1 VSLDPALGVRF
12 LVPFVVGVVVAL
24 LMAPLHSALARRRR
38 QALLVDRVVT
48 GRVAQLTGPERR
60 RAVRHLHVEAGHPV
74 AVVAGLAL
82 ASGAVTLTAAA
93 ITARAAVGSADR
105 RAALGRLFTQL
116 NAQGLPTPS
125 SDVGL
130 VVVAVAVGILLALWI
145 GTLHVATLDLERRRA
160 MPVTRPWPW
169 SRRRV
174 TWLAGALVLLL
185 MLALG
190 IREGGLAAGLFLL
203 GHQLTARA
211 TRPRA
216 CTQAPVLP
224 EALRAARLPGPKE
237 RRLIRSRRGP
247 SPGLPGASAPPH
259 GARPPS
265 SGPSRDAAARPPA
278 RPGRPSGGGTGAR
291 PATPPAAPHP
301 ATAAPFTAATR
312 LVDMAPPEQP
322 LTPHDP
328 RTVGEYQLTGRLGS
342 GGMGTVYLGHRA
354 GVHGSVAIKV
364 LAPHLLDDVDAR
376 TRFLREGQTLQKV
389 TGDYTARVLG
399 VGFDGSMPYIVME
412 RLDGPSLH
420 ALVAQGGA
428 VRDSETL
435 TRIAIALARALAALH
450 NDGITHRDLKPG
462 NILLTSAGP
471 KVVDFGIARVVGQT
485 HHTPA
490 GNMVGTPGYMAPE
503 QVTGNGAGPATDV
516 WAWACCVV
524 FAARGDHLFDGE
536 NVVDIARRILD
547 GPPSDAFSGVSRL
560 SPRLVPVLRRATAQD
575 ASDRP
580 RDGAALLRL
589 LERSGATA
597 TLGAFAWDKLVGAR

>member
-1 VSLDPALGVRF
+1 MLDPVAGLRLLAPLALGV
-12 LVPFVVGVVVAL
+12 LVAL
-24 LMAPLHSALARRRR
+24 CLSPLYRALATRRR

-48 GRVAQLTGPERR
+48 GRVAQLSGPDRR
-60 RAVRHLHVEAGHPV
+60 RAVRHLHHEAGNPV
-74 AVVAGLAL
+74 PAVLGLAAVAGLITLVA
-82 ASGAVTLTAAA
+82 AVL
-93 ITARAAVGSADR
+93 TARAAVGAADR
-105 RAALGRLFTQL
+105 RALITRLM
-116 NAQGLPTPS
+116 AVVDDAGLPTPS
-125 SDVGL
+125 SGSAVL
-130 VVVAVAVGILLALWI
+130 VVAVVVSVLLALAI
-145 GTLHVATLDLERRRA
+145 ATLHVATLDVERRRT
-160 MPVTRPWPW
+160 MPVTRPWPL
-169 SRRRV
+169 SKRRT
-174 TWLAGALVLLL
+174 TWLVAAVVFVLLFAIGL
-185 MLALG
+185 ENGA
-190 IREGGLAAGLFLL
+190 LAAGLFLL
-203 GHQLTARA
+203 GHQITVRA
-211 TRPRA
+211 MRPRLCA
-216 CTQAPVLP
+216 AAPVLP

-247 SPGLPGASAPPH
+247 APGLPGAATGS
-259 GARPPS
+259 
-265 SGPSRDAAARPPA
+265 
-278 RPGRPSGGGTGAR
+278 GAR
-291 PATPPAAPHP
+291 PATAARPSGAAGGGPDRPLAAAAGPRSGPGRTPPPP
-301 ATAAPFTAATR
+301 RSTAAPRPPTTATR
-312 LVDMAPPEQP
+312 LIDMAPPEQP

-354 GVHGSVAIKV
+354 GTAGQVAIKV

-389 TGDYTARVLG
+389 TGDYTARVHG

-420 ALVAQGGA
+420 AYVCDSGA
-428 VRDSETL
+428 VRDAETL
-435 TRIAIALARALAALH
+435 TRMSIALARALAALH

-471 KVVDFGIARVVGQT
+471 KVVDFGIARVGGQT

-536 NVVDIARRILD
+536 NIVDIARRILD
-547 GPPSDAFSGVSRL
+547 GPPADAFAGVGRL

-575 ASDRP
+575 AADRP

-589 LERSGATA
+589 LDRSGATA
-597 TLGAFAWDKLVGAR
+597 TVGSFAWDKLVGAR

>member
-1 VSLDPALGVRF
+1 MSFDPTLGARF
-12 LVPFVVGVVVAL
+12 LLPLLVGLVVAL
-24 LMAPLHSALARRRR
+24 LMSPLHTALARRRR

-48 GRVAQLTGPERR
+48 GRVARLTGPERR
-60 RAVRHLHVEAGHPV
+60 RAIRHLHAEAGHPV
-74 AVVAGLAL
+74 SVVAGLAL
-82 ASGAVTLTAAA
+82 ASGAVTLTGAVV
-93 ITARAAVGSADR
+93 TARAAAGSTDR
-105 RAALGRLFTQL
+105 KAVLTHLFDQLDAAGM
-116 NAQGLPTPS
+116 PTPS
-125 SDVGL
+125 GSTGL
-130 VVVAVAVGILLALWI
+130 VVVAVAVGVVLALAV

-169 SRRRV
+169 SKRRV
-174 TWLAGALVLLL
+174 TWLAAGVVMLVLLGV
-185 MLALG
+185 G
-190 IREGGLAAGLFLL
+190 IQTGGLAAGLFLL

-211 TRPRA
+211 MRPRT
-216 CTQAPVLP
+216 CTVAPVLP

-247 SPGLPGASAPPH
+247 APGLPGASGPPQQPARPASS
-259 GARPPS
+259 GPPRNATARPP
-265 SGPSRDAAARPPA
+265 
-278 RPGRPSGGGTGAR
+278 RPSTPGPAVPPR
-291 PATPPAAPHP
+291 PTAAPHP
-301 ATAAPFTAATR
+301 PTAATR
-312 LVDMAPPEQP
+312 LVDLAPPEQP

-354 GVHGSVAIKV
+354 GVNGSVAIKV

-389 TGDYTARVLG
+389 TGDYTARVHG

-420 ALVAQGGA
+420 ALVAESGA
-428 VRDSETL
+428 VRDPDTL

-547 GPPSDAFSGVSRL
+547 GPPSDAFAGVGRV

-575 ASDRP
+575 PADRP

-589 LERSGATA
+589 LDRSGATA
-597 TLGAFAWDKLVGAR
+597 TVGSFAWDKLVGAR

>member
-1 VSLDPALGVRF
+1 MTLDPGAGLR
-12 LVPFVVGVVVAL
+12 LLAPLVVGVLLALVAS
-24 LMAPLHSALARRRR
+24 PLYRALVARRR

-48 GRVAQLTGPERR
+48 GRVARLTGPERR
-60 RAVRHLHVEAGHPV
+60 RAVRHLHREAGDPV
-74 AVVAGLAL
+74 PVVLGLAAVAAVVTVA
-82 ASGAVTLTAAA
+82 GAVL
-93 ITARAAVGSADR
+93 TARAATSGNADR
-105 RAALGRLFTQL
+105 RELIDRLLGVLDD
-116 NAQGLPTPS
+116 AGLPTPAAGS
-125 SDVGL
+125 AVL
-130 VVVAVAVGILLALWI
+130 VVASLFSLLLALAVAS
-145 GTLHVATLDLERRRA
+145 LHVAALDVERRRA
-160 MPVTRPWPW
+160 MPVTRPWPL
-169 SRRRV
+169 SKRRT
-174 TWLAGALVLLL
+174 TWLLAAVVFGLLAVIGLENGA
-185 MLALG
+185 
-190 IREGGLAAGLFLL
+190 LAAGLFLL
-203 GHQLTARA
+203 GHQLTLRA
-211 TRPRA
+211 MRPKLCA
-216 CTQAPVLP
+216 AAPVLP
-224 EALRAARLPGPKE
+224 EALRAARLPDPKE

-247 SPGLPGASAPPH
+247 APGLGTAGS
-259 GARPPS
+259 
-265 SGPSRDAAARPPA
+265 
-278 RPGRPSGGGTGAR
+278 TGAR
-291 PATPPAAPHP
+291 PATAARPVGATPAGPRSGPGRTPPPAVPP
-301 ATAAPFTAATR
+301 RATTGPRPPTTATR
-312 LVDMAPPEQP
+312 LIDMAPPEQP

-354 GVHGSVAIKV
+354 GTSGQVAIKV

-420 ALVAQGGA
+420 AYVCESGA
-428 VRDSETL
+428 VRDAETL
-435 TRIAIALARALAALH
+435 TRMAIALARALAALH

-536 NVVDIARRILD
+536 NIVDIARRILD
-547 GPPSDAFSGVSRL
+547 GPPADAFTGVGRL

-575 ASDRP
+575 ATDRP

-589 LERSGATA
+589 LDRSGATA
-597 TLGAFAWDKLVGAR
+597 TVGSFAWDKLVGAR

>member
-1 VSLDPALGVRF
+1 VSFDPTLGARF
-12 LVPFVVGVVVAL
+12 LLPLVVGMVVAL
-24 LMAPLHSALARRRR
+24 LSSPLHAALARRRR

-48 GRVAQLTGPERR
+48 GRVARLTGPERR
-60 RAVRHLHVEAGHPV
+60 RAVRHLHREAGHPV
-74 AVVAGLAL
+74 SVVAGLAVAAGL
-82 ASGAVTLTAAA
+82 VTLLAAVF
-93 ITARAAVGSADR
+93 TARAALGAGDR
-105 RAALGRLFTQL
+105 RAVLTRLFDELDAT
-116 NAQGLPTPS
+116 GLPTPS
-125 SDVGL
+125 SSVGV
-130 VVVAVAVGILLALWI
+130 VVVAVALAVVLALAV
-145 GTLHVATLDLERRRA
+145 GTLHVAALDLERRRA
-160 MPVTRPWPW
+160 MPVTRPWPL
-169 SRRRV
+169 SKRRV
-174 TWLAGALVLLL
+174 TWLAAVAAFLVLL
-185 MLALG
+185 AVG
-190 IREGGLAAGLFLL
+190 VQNGGLAAGLFLL

-211 TRPRA
+211 MRPRA
-216 CTQAPVLP
+216 CTLAPVLP

-247 SPGLPGASAPPH
+247 APGLPGAAGPPN
-259 GARPPS
+259 GARPAP
-265 SGPSRDAAARPPA
+265 SGPARAAAAAPP
-278 RPGRPSGGGTGAR
+278 AR
-291 PATPPAAPHP
+291 PATPRPATPRPAAAGVPPRSTAAPHP
-301 ATAAPFTAATR
+301 PTAATR
-312 LVDMAPPEQP
+312 LVDMAPAEQP
-322 LTPHDP
+322 LAPHDP
-328 RTVGEYQLTGRLGS
+328 RIVGEYQLTGRLGS

-354 GVHGSVAIKV
+354 GVTGSVAIKV

-389 TGDYTARVLG
+389 TGDYTARVHG

-420 ALVAQGGA
+420 ALVAENGG
-428 VRDSETL
+428 VRDAETL

-547 GPPSDAFSGVSRL
+547 GPPSDAFAGVGKL
-560 SPRLVPVLRRATAQD
+560 SPRLVPVLRRATAQN
-575 ASDRP
+575 AADRP

-589 LERSGATA
+589 LDRSGATS
-597 TLGAFAWDKLVGAR
+597 TVGTFAWDKLVGAR

>member
-1 VSLDPALGVRF
+1 MTFDPTLGVRF
-12 LVPFVVGVVVAL
+12 LLPLVVGLVVAL
-24 LMAPLHSALARRRR
+24 LMTPLHGALARRRR
-38 QALLVDRVVT
+38 QALLIDRVVT
-48 GRVAQLTGPERR
+48 GRVARLTGAERR
-60 RAVRHLHVEAGHPV
+60 RAIRHLHAEAGHPV
-74 AVVAGLAL
+74 SVVAGLAL
-82 ASGAVTLTAAA
+82 ASGAVTLLAAV
-93 ITARAAVGSADR
+93 ITARAALGAADR
-105 RAALGRLFTQL
+105 RAVMTRLFDEL
-116 NAQGLPTPS
+116 DASGLPTPS
-125 SDVGL
+125 SSTGL
-130 VVVAVAVGILLALWI
+130 VVVTVALGMVLALAVA
-145 GTLHVATLDLERRRA
+145 TLHVATLDLERRRA

-174 TWLAGALVLLL
+174 TWLAAAAVLLVLL
-185 MLALG
+185 AVG
-190 IREGGLAAGLFLL
+190 IEGGGLAAGLFLL

-211 TRPRA
+211 MRPRA
-216 CTQAPVLP
+216 CTVAPVLP

-247 SPGLPGASAPPH
+247 APGLPGAAAPPN
-259 GARPPS
+259 GARPAS
-265 SGPSRDAAARPPA
+265 SGPPRDAARPPG
-278 RPGRPSGGGTGAR
+278 RPGTPRPSAPGPAPVGGPLR
-291 PATPPAAPHP
+291 PTATPHP
-301 ATAAPFTAATR
+301 PTAATR
-312 LVDMAPPEQP
+312 LVDMAPAEQP

-354 GVHGSVAIKV
+354 GVTGSVAIKV

-389 TGDYTARVLG
+389 TGDYTARVHG

-420 ALVAQGGA
+420 ALIAENGA
-428 VRDSETL
+428 VRDAETL

-547 GPPSDAFSGVSRL
+547 GPPSDAFAGVGRL

-575 ASDRP
+575 ATDRP

-589 LERSGATA
+589 LDRSGATA
-597 TLGAFAWDKLVGAR
+597 TVGSFAWDKLVGAR

>member
-1 VSLDPALGVRF
+1 MTFDPTLGVRF
-12 LVPFVVGVVVAL
+12 LIPLVVGAVVAL
-24 LMAPLHSALARRRR
+24 LMTPLHAALARRRR

-48 GRVAQLTGPERR
+48 GRVARLVGPERR
-60 RAVRHLHVEAGHPV
+60 RAIRHLHREAGHPV
-74 AVVAGLAL
+74 TVVGWLAAASGGITLLAAVVT
-82 ASGAVTLTAAA
+82 ASAAA
-93 ITARAAVGSADR
+93 GAADR
-105 RAALGRLFTQL
+105 RAVLTRVFDQL
-116 NAQGLPTPS
+116 DAAGLPTPS
-125 SDVGL
+125 SGTGL
-130 VVVAVAVGILLALWI
+130 VVVSLALGLVLALAVAA
-145 GTLHVATLDLERRRA
+145 LHVATLDLERRRA

-174 TWLAGALVLLL
+174 TWLAAAAVLLVLLTI
-185 MLALG
+185 G
-190 IREGGLAAGLFLL
+190 IQDGGIAAGLFLL
-203 GHQLTARA
+203 GHQLAARA
-211 TRPRA
+211 TRARM
-216 CTQAPVLP
+216 CTDAPVLP

-247 SPGLPGASAPPH
+247 APGLPGASAPPN
-259 GARPPS
+259 
-265 SGPSRDAAARPPA
+265 
-278 RPGRPSGGGTGAR
+278 GAR
-291 PATPPAAPHP
+291 PASSGPPRDAARPAARPGTPRPATPAPVPGPPRVPTPHP
-301 ATAAPFTAATR
+301 PTAATR
-312 LVDMAPPEQP
+312 LVDMATPEQP

-354 GVHGSVAIKV
+354 GVTGSVAIKV

-389 TGDYTARVLG
+389 TGDYTARVHG

-420 ALVAQGGA
+420 ALIAENGA
-428 VRDSETL
+428 VRDAETL

-503 QVTGNGAGPATDV
+503 QVTGNGAGPATDI

-547 GPPSDAFSGVSRL
+547 GPPSDAFSGVARL
-560 SPRLVPVLRRATAQD
+560 SPRLVPVLRRATAQN
-575 ASDRP
+575 AADRP

-589 LERSGATA
+589 LDRSGATA
-597 TLGAFAWDKLVGAR
+597 TVGAFAWDKLVGAR

>member
-1 VSLDPALGVRF
+1 MTLDPGAGLRLLTPLAIGVLLALVASPLYRA
-12 LVPFVVGVVVAL
+12 LVT
-24 LMAPLHSALARRRR
+24 RRR

-48 GRVAQLTGPERR
+48 GRVARLTGPERR
-60 RAVRHLHVEAGHPV
+60 RAVRHLHRQAGDPV
-74 AVVAGLAL
+74 PVVLGLAALAAVVTVV
-82 ASGAVTLTAAA
+82 GAVLTAR
-93 ITARAAVGSADR
+93 TATAGNADR
-105 RAALGRLFTQL
+105 RELIDRLLGVLDDAGF
-116 NAQGLPTPS
+116 PTPGAS
-125 SDVGL
+125 SAVL
-130 VVVAVAVGILLALWI
+130 VVASLVSVLIALAVA
-145 GTLHVATLDLERRRA
+145 TLHVAALDVERRRA
-160 MPVTRPWPW
+160 MPVTRPWPL
-169 SRRRV
+169 SRRGT
-174 TWLAGALVLLL
+174 TWLLAAVVFGLLFLIGLDNGA
-185 MLALG
+185 
-190 IREGGLAAGLFLL
+190 LAAGLFLL
-203 GHQLTARA
+203 GHQLTLRA
-211 TRPRA
+211 MRPKL
-216 CTQAPVLP
+216 CTVAPALP
-224 EALRAARLPGPKE
+224 EALRAARLPDPKE

-247 SPGLPGASAPPH
+247 APGL
-259 GARPPS
+259 
-265 SGPSRDAAARPPA
+265 
-278 RPGRPSGGGTGAR
+278 GTAGSTNAR
-291 PATPPAAPHP
+291 PATAARPVGATPAGPRSGPGRTPPPVAPP
-301 ATAAPFTAATR
+301 RPTASPRPPTTATR
-312 LVDMAPPEQP
+312 LIDLAPPEQP

-354 GVHGSVAIKV
+354 GTAGQVAIKV

-420 ALVAQGGA
+420 AYVCESGA
-428 VRDSETL
+428 VRDAETL
-435 TRIAIALARALAALH
+435 TRMAIALARALAALH

-536 NVVDIARRILD
+536 NIVDIARRILD
-547 GPPSDAFSGVSRL
+547 GPPADAFTGVGRL

-575 ASDRP
+575 AADRP

-589 LERSGATA
+589 LDRSGATA
-597 TLGAFAWDKLVGAR
+597 TVGSFAWDKLVGAR

>member
-1 VSLDPALGVRF
+1 MSFDPTLGARF
-12 LVPFVVGVVVAL
+12 LLPLLVGLVVAL
-24 LMAPLHSALARRRR
+24 LMSPLHTALARRRR

-48 GRVAQLTGPERR
+48 GRVARLTGPERR
-60 RAVRHLHVEAGHPV
+60 RAIRHLHAEAGHPV
-74 AVVAGLAL
+74 SVVAGLAL
-82 ASGAVTLTAAA
+82 ASGVVTLIGAVV
-93 ITARAAVGSADR
+93 TARAAAGSTDR
-105 RAALGRLFTQL
+105 KAMLTRLFDQL
-116 NAQGLPTPS
+116 DAAGLPAPS
-125 SDVGL
+125 GSTGL
-130 VVVAVAVGILLALWI
+130 VVVAVAVGVVLALAV

-169 SRRRV
+169 SKRRV
-174 TWLAGALVLLL
+174 TWLAAGVVMLVLLGV
-185 MLALG
+185 G
-190 IREGGLAAGLFLL
+190 IQTGGLAAGLFLL
-203 GHQLTARA
+203 GHQLMARA
-211 TRPRA
+211 MRPRA
-216 CTQAPVLP
+216 CTVAPVLP

-247 SPGLPGASAPPH
+247 APGLPGASGPPQQPVRPASSGPPRNAP
-259 GARPPS
+259 ARPP
-265 SGPSRDAAARPPA
+265 
-278 RPGRPSGGGTGAR
+278 RPSTPGPVVPPR
-291 PATPPAAPHP
+291 PTAAPHP
-301 ATAAPFTAATR
+301 PTAATR

-354 GVHGSVAIKV
+354 GVNGSVAIKV

-389 TGDYTARVLG
+389 TGDYTARVHG

-420 ALVAQGGA
+420 ALVAESGA
-428 VRDSETL
+428 VRDPETL

-547 GPPSDAFSGVSRL
+547 GPPSDAFTGVGRV

-589 LERSGATA
+589 LDRSGAAA
-597 TLGAFAWDKLVGAR
+597 TVGSFAWDKLVGAR

>member
-1 VSLDPALGVRF
+1 MVLDPGAGLRLLAPLALGVLAA
-12 LVPFVVGVVVAL
+12 LVL
-24 LMAPLHSALARRRR
+24 TPLYRALATRRR

-48 GRVAQLTGPERR
+48 GRVAQLGGTDRR
-60 RAVRHLHVEAGHPV
+60 RAVRHLHHEAGNPV
-74 AVVAGLAL
+74 PVVLGLA
-82 ASGAVTLTAAA
+82 AAAGAVTLV
-93 ITARAAVGSADR
+93 AAVLVARLAVGASDR
-105 RAALGRLFTQL
+105 RALIDRLMDVLDDAGF
-116 NAQGLPTPS
+116 PTPGAGS
-125 SDVGL
+125 AVL
-130 VVVAVAVGILLALWI
+130 VVAVVVSVLLALAI
-145 GTLHVATLDLERRRA
+145 ATLHVATLDVERRLA
-160 MPVTRPWPW
+160 MPVTRPWPF
-169 SRRRV
+169 SKRRT
-174 TWLAGALVLLL
+174 TWLVAAVVFLLL
-185 MLALG
+185 FLIGLENGA
-190 IREGGLAAGLFLL
+190 LAAGLFLL
-203 GHQLTARA
+203 GHQLTVRA
-211 TRPRA
+211 MRPRLCA
-216 CTQAPVLP
+216 VAPVLP

-247 SPGLPGASAPPH
+247 APGPGATGPAP
-259 GARPPS
+259 
-265 SGPSRDAAARPPA
+265 ARPPA
-278 RPGRPSGGGTGAR
+278 GPDRAVAAAGGPRSGPGR
-291 PATPPAAPHP
+291 TPPPRP
-301 ATAAPFTAATR
+301 TAAPRPPTTATR
-312 LVDMAPPEQP
+312 LIDMAPPEQP

-354 GVHGSVAIKV
+354 GTAGQVAIKV

-389 TGDYTARVLG
+389 TGDYTARVHG

-420 ALVAQGGA
+420 TYVCESGA
-428 VRDSETL
+428 VRDAETL
-435 TRIAIALARALAALH
+435 TRMSIALARALAALH

-536 NVVDIARRILD
+536 NIVDIARRILD
-547 GPPSDAFSGVSRL
+547 GPPADAFAGVGRL

-575 ASDRP
+575 AADRP

-589 LERSGATA
+589 LDRSGATA
-597 TLGAFAWDKLVGAR
+597 TVGAFAWDKLVGAR

>member
-1 VSLDPALGVRF
+1 MSFDPTLGVRF
-12 LVPFVVGVVVAL
+12 LVPFAVGVLAAL
-24 LMAPLHSALARRRR
+24 VMAPLHSALARRRR

-48 GRVAQLTGPERR
+48 GRVARLTGPERR
-60 RAVRHLHVEAGHPV
+60 RAIRHLHREAGHPV
-74 AVVAGLAL
+74 LVVTGLAV
-82 ASGAVTLTAAA
+82 AAGAVTLFAAVL
-93 ITARAAVGSADR
+93 TARATLGAPDR
-105 RAALGRLFTQL
+105 RAVLARLFDELDT
-116 NAQGLPTPS
+116 AGLPAPS
-125 SDVGL
+125 GPLGL
-130 VVVAVAVGILLALWI
+130 VIVAVGLAVVLALAV
-145 GTLHVATLDLERRRA
+145 GTLHVATLDLERRRS
-160 MPVTRPWPW
+160 MPVTRPWPL
-169 SRRRV
+169 SKRRI
-174 TWLAGALVLLL
+174 TWLAAVVVFLVLL
-185 MLALG
+185 AVG
-190 IREGGLAAGLFLL
+190 VENGGLAAGLFLL
-203 GHQLTARA
+203 GHQLTVRA
-211 TRPRA
+211 VRPRA
-216 CTQAPVLP
+216 CTVAPILP
-224 EALRAARLPGPKE
+224 EALIAARLPGPKE

-247 SPGLPGASAPPH
+247 APGLPGAAAPPN
-259 GARPPS
+259 GARPVSSRRARDSANPPARTAAPRPEPVRPS
-265 SGPSRDAAARPPA
+265 SGPSPRPVSA
-278 RPGRPSGGGTGAR
+278 
-291 PATPPAAPHP
+291 ATPP
-301 ATAAPFTAATR
+301 TAATR

-328 RTVGEYQLTGRLGS
+328 RTVAEYQLTGRLGS

-354 GVHGSVAIKV
+354 GVTGSVAIKV

-389 TGDYTARVLG
+389 TGDYTARVHG

-420 ALVAQGGA
+420 ALVADSGA
-428 VRDSETL
+428 VRDAETL
-435 TRIAIALARALAALH
+435 TRVAIALARALAALH

-503 QVTGNGAGPATDV
+503 QVTGDGAGPATDV

-547 GPPSDAFSGVSRL
+547 GPPADAFAGVGRL
-560 SPRLVPVLRRATAQD
+560 SPRLVPVLRRATAQN
-575 ASDRP
+575 AADRP

-589 LERSGATA
+589 LDRSGATS
-597 TLGAFAWDKLVGAR
+597 TMSSFAWDKLVAAR

>member
-1 VSLDPALGVRF
+1 VTFDPTLGVRF
-12 LVPFVVGVVVAL
+12 LIPLVVGAVVAL
-24 LMAPLHSALARRRR
+24 LMTPLHAALARRRR

-48 GRVAQLTGPERR
+48 GRVARLTGPERR
-60 RAVRHLHVEAGHPV
+60 RAIRHLHREAGHPV
-74 AVVAGLAL
+74 TVVGWLAAASGTITVLAALLTASAAPDSTARSTALSRVFAELDAAGLPSPSSSTGVAVVSVALGLVLAL
-82 ASGAVTLTAAA
+82 A
-93 ITARAAVGSADR
+93 
-105 RAALGRLFTQL
+105 
-116 NAQGLPTPS
+116 
-125 SDVGL
+125 
-130 VVVAVAVGILLALWI
+130 VA
-145 GTLHVATLDLERRRA
+145 TLHVSTLDLERRRA

-174 TWLAGALVLLL
+174 IWSAAGVVLLL
-185 MLALG
+185 LLLIG
-190 IREGGLAAGLFLL
+190 IEDGGLAAGLFLL
-203 GHQLTARA
+203 GHQLAARVA
-211 TRPRA
+211 RPRM
-216 CTQAPVLP
+216 CTAAPVLP

-247 SPGLPGASAPPH
+247 APGLPGASAPPN
-259 GARPPS
+259 GVRPAS
-265 SGPSRDAAARPPA
+265 SGPPRDAAH
-278 RPGRPSGGGTGAR
+278 PGTPR
-291 PATPPAAPHP
+291 PATPRPAGPRPVTPPPGPPRVPTPHP
-301 ATAAPFTAATR
+301 PTAATR

-354 GVHGSVAIKV
+354 GVTGSVAIKV

-389 TGDYTARVLG
+389 TGDYTARVHG

-420 ALVAQGGA
+420 ALIAENGA
-428 VRDSETL
+428 VRDAETL

-547 GPPSDAFSGVSRL
+547 GPPSDAFSGVARI
-560 SPRLVPVLRRATAQD
+560 SPRLVPVLRRATAQN
-575 ASDRP
+575 AADRP

-589 LERSGATA
+589 LDRSGATA
-597 TLGAFAWDKLVGAR
+597 TVGAFAWDKLVGAR

>member
-1 VSLDPALGVRF
+1 MDFDPTLGARF
-12 LVPFVVGVVVAL
+12 LLPLVVGLVVAL
-24 LMAPLHSALARRRR
+24 LMSPLHAALARRRR

-48 GRVAQLTGPERR
+48 GRVARLAGPERR
-60 RAVRHLHVEAGHPV
+60 RAIRHLHAEAGHPV
-74 AVVAGLAL
+74 TVVAGLAL
-82 ASGAVTLTAAA
+82 ASGVVTLLGAV
-93 ITARAAVGSADR
+93 ITARAAASSTDR
-105 RAALGRLFTQL
+105 RAVLSHLFDQL
-116 NAQGLPTPS
+116 DAAGLPTPS
-125 SDVGL
+125 GSTGL
-130 VVVAVAVGILLALWI
+130 VAVATALGAVLALAV

-174 TWLAGALVLLL
+174 TWLAAGVVLLVLL
-185 MLALG
+185 AVG
-190 IREGGLAAGLFLL
+190 IEVGGLAAGLFLL

-211 TRPRA
+211 IRPRA
-216 CTQAPVLP
+216 CTVAPVLP

-247 SPGLPGASAPPH
+247 APGLPGASGPPQQS
-259 GARPPS
+259 ARPAS
-265 SGPSRDAAARPPA
+265 SGPPRDAGVRP
-278 RPGRPSGGGTGAR
+278 PGRPGTPR
-291 PATPPAAPHP
+291 PAGPAGPPPPTAAPHP
-301 ATAAPFTAATR
+301 PTAATR

-322 LTPHDP
+322 LAPHDP
-328 RTVGEYQLTGRLGS
+328 RVVGEYQLTGRLGS

-354 GVHGSVAIKV
+354 GVTGSVAIKV

-389 TGDYTARVLG
+389 TGDYTARVHG

-420 ALVAQGGA
+420 ALVAESGA
-428 VRDSETL
+428 VRDGETL

-547 GPPSDAFSGVSRL
+547 GPPSDAFAGVARV

-575 ASDRP
+575 VADRP

-597 TLGAFAWDKLVGAR
+597 TVGAFSWDKLVGAR

>member
-1 VSLDPALGVRF
+1 MTLEPGAGLR
-12 LVPFVVGVVVAL
+12 LLAPLVVGVLVAL
-24 LMAPLHSALARRRR
+24 CASPLYRALVARRR

-48 GRVAQLTGPERR
+48 GRVARVTGPERR
-60 RAVRHLHVEAGHPV
+60 RAVRHLHRQAGDPV
-74 AVVAGLAL
+74 PVVLGLAGLAGVITVV
-82 ASGAVTLTAAA
+82 GAVLTARL
-93 ITARAAVGSADR
+93 TSGGNADR
-105 RAALGRLFTQL
+105 RELIDRFVATLDDA
-116 NAQGLPTPS
+116 GLPTPGS
-125 SDVGL
+125 GSTVL
-130 VVVAVAVGILLALWI
+130 VVATVVSVLLALAVA
-145 GTLHVATLDLERRRA
+145 TLHVAALDVERRRA
-160 MPVTRPWPW
+160 MPVTRPWPL
-169 SRRRV
+169 SRRRT
-174 TWLAGALVLLL
+174 TWLFAALVFGLLL
-185 MLALG
+185 LIGLDNGA
-190 IREGGLAAGLFLL
+190 LAAGLFLL
-203 GHQLTARA
+203 GHQAVVRA
-211 TRPRA
+211 MRPKLCA
-216 CTQAPVLP
+216 TPPVLP
-224 EALRAARLPGPKE
+224 EALRAARLPDPKE

-247 SPGLPGASAPPH
+247 APSLGAAGST
-259 GARPPS
+259 GARP
-265 SGPSRDAAARPPA
+265 GTAARPPIGVPA
-278 RPGRPSGGGTGAR
+278 GPRSGPGR
-291 PATPPAAPHP
+291 TPPPVAGPRST
-301 ATAAPFTAATR
+301 TASRPPTSATR
-312 LVDMAPPEQP
+312 LIDLAPPEQP

-354 GVHGSVAIKV
+354 GTAGQVAIKV

-420 ALVAQGGA
+420 AYVCESGA
-428 VRDSETL
+428 VRDAETL
-435 TRIAIALARALAALH
+435 TRMAIALARALAALH

-536 NVVDIARRILD
+536 NIVDIARRILD
-547 GPPSDAFSGVSRL
+547 GPPSDAFAGVGRL

-575 ASDRP
+575 AADRP

-589 LERSGATA
+589 LDRSGATA
-597 TLGAFAWDKLVGAR
+597 TVGSFAWDKLVGAR

>member
-1 VSLDPALGVRF
+1 MTLDPGAGLR
-12 LVPFVVGVVVAL
+12 LLAPLAVGVLVAL
-24 LMAPLHSALARRRR
+24 LASPLYRALVARRR

-48 GRVAQLTGPERR
+48 GRVARLTGPERR
-60 RAVRHLHVEAGHPV
+60 RAVRHLHRQAGDPV
-74 AVVAGLAL
+74 PMVLGLAAL
-82 ASGAVTLTAAA
+82 AGTISVVGALF
-93 ITARAAVGSADR
+93 TARATTGGNADR
-105 RAALGRLFTQL
+105 RAVIDGLLGALDD
-116 NAQGLPTPS
+116 AGLPTPGAGS
-125 SDVGL
+125 AVL
-130 VVVAVAVGILLALWI
+130 VVASVVSVLLALAVA
-145 GTLHVATLDLERRRA
+145 TLHVAALDVERRRA
-160 MPVTRPWPW
+160 MPVTRPWPL
-169 SRRRV
+169 SRRRT
-174 TWLAGALVLLL
+174 TWLLAVLVFALLL
-185 MLALG
+185 LIGLENGA
-190 IREGGLAAGLFLL
+190 LAAGLYLL
-203 GHQLTARA
+203 GHQMTLRA
-211 TRPRA
+211 LRPKL
-216 CTQAPVLP
+216 CTMAPALP
-224 EALRAARLPGPKE
+224 EALRAARLPDPKE

-247 SPGLPGASAPPH
+247 APAVGAAGAT
-259 GARPPS
+259 GARPPT
-265 SGPSRDAAARPPA
+265 AARPIPPA
-278 RPGRPSGGGTGAR
+278 GPRSGPGR
-291 PATPPAAPHP
+291 TPPPVAPP
-301 ATAAPFTAATR
+301 RSTAAPRPPTTATR
-312 LVDMAPPEQP
+312 LIDMAPPEQP
-322 LTPHDP
+322 LNPHDP

-354 GVHGSVAIKV
+354 GTAGQVAIKV

-420 ALVAQGGA
+420 AYVCESGA
-428 VRDSETL
+428 VRDAETL
-435 TRIAIALARALAALH
+435 TRMAIALARALAALH

-536 NVVDIARRILD
+536 NIVDIARRILD
-547 GPPSDAFSGVSRL
+547 GPPADAFTGVGRL

-575 ASDRP
+575 AADRP

-589 LERSGATA
+589 LDRSGATA
-597 TLGAFAWDKLVGAR
+597 TVGSFAWDKLVGAR

>member
-1 VSLDPALGVRF
+1 
-12 LVPFVVGVVVAL
+12 
-24 LMAPLHSALARRRR
+24 
-38 QALLVDRVVT
+38 
-48 GRVAQLTGPERR
+48 
-60 RAVRHLHVEAGHPV
+60 
-74 AVVAGLAL
+74 
-82 ASGAVTLTAAA
+82 
-93 ITARAAVGSADR
+93 
-105 RAALGRLFTQL
+105 
-116 NAQGLPTPS
+116 
-125 SDVGL
+125 
-130 VVVAVAVGILLALWI
+130 
-145 GTLHVATLDLERRRA
+145 
-160 MPVTRPWPW
+160 
-169 SRRRV
+169 
-174 TWLAGALVLLL
+174 
-185 MLALG
+185 
-190 IREGGLAAGLFLL
+190 
-203 GHQLTARA
+203 
-211 TRPRA
+211 
-216 CTQAPVLP
+216 
-224 EALRAARLPGPKE
+224 
-237 RRLIRSRRGP
+237 
-247 SPGLPGASAPPH
+247 
-259 GARPPS
+259 
-265 SGPSRDAAARPPA
+265 
-278 RPGRPSGGGTGAR
+278 
-291 PATPPAAPHP
+291 
-301 ATAAPFTAATR
+301 
-312 LVDMAPPEQP
+312 MAPPEQP

-354 GVHGSVAIKV
+354 GTAGQVAIKV

-420 ALVAQGGA
+420 AYVCESGA
-428 VRDSETL
+428 VRDPETL
-435 TRIAIALARALAALH
+435 TRMAIALARALAALH

-462 NILLTSAGP
+462 NILLTSVGP

-547 GPPSDAFSGVSRL
+547 GPPSDAFSGVGRL

-575 ASDRP
+575 AAERP

-589 LERSGATA
+589 LDRSGATA
-597 TLGAFAWDKLVGAR
+597 TVGSFAWDKLVGAR

>member
-1 VSLDPALGVRF
+1 MTLDPGAGLR
-12 LVPFVVGVVVAL
+12 L
-24 LMAPLHSALARRRR
+24 LAPLAAGLLLALCASPLYRALVARRR

-48 GRVAQLTGPERR
+48 GRVARLTGPERR
-60 RAVRHLHVEAGHPV
+60 RAVRHLHRQAGDPV
-74 AVVAGLAL
+74 PVVLGLAAL
-82 ASGAVTLTAAA
+82 AGTVTVVGAVLTA
-93 ITARAAVGSADR
+93 RLAVGGNADR
-105 RAALGRLFTQL
+105 RALIDRVVGTLDDA
-116 NAQGLPTPS
+116 GLPTPS
-125 SDVGL
+125 SGSAVL
-130 VVVAVAVGILLALWI
+130 VVASVVSVVLALAVAA
-145 GTLHVATLDLERRRA
+145 LHVAALDVERRRA
-160 MPVTRPWPW
+160 MPVTRPWPL
-169 SRRRV
+169 SKRRT
-174 TWLAGALVLLL
+174 TWLFAAVVFVLLMIVGL
-185 MLALG
+185 ENGA
-190 IREGGLAAGLFLL
+190 LAAGLFLL
-203 GHQLTARA
+203 GHQMTVRA
-211 TRPRA
+211 MRPKLCA
-216 CTQAPVLP
+216 EAPVLP
-224 EALRAARLPGPKE
+224 EALRAAKLPDPKE
-237 RRLIRSRRGP
+237 RRLIRSRQGP
-247 SPGLPGASAPPH
+247 APSLGAA
-259 GARPPS
+259 GARPPT
-265 SGPSRDAAARPPA
+265 AARPAAVPA
-278 RPGRPSGGGTGAR
+278 GPRSGPGR
-291 PATPPAAPHP
+291 TPPPVP
-301 ATAAPFTAATR
+301 RSTAAPRPPTTATR
-312 LVDMAPPEQP
+312 LIDMAPPEQP

-354 GVHGSVAIKV
+354 GTAGQVAIKV

-420 ALVAQGGA
+420 AYVCESGA
-428 VRDSETL
+428 VRDAETL
-435 TRIAIALARALAALH
+435 TRMAIALARALAALH

-536 NVVDIARRILD
+536 NIVDIARRILD
-547 GPPSDAFSGVSRL
+547 GPPADAFTGVGRL

-575 ASDRP
+575 AADRP

-589 LERSGATA
+589 LDRSGATA
-597 TLGAFAWDKLVGAR
+597 TVGSFAWDKLVGAR